1 MSDESPFDLALV
13 DRYLAGECSQ
23 DEVALVRKYLD
34 GIAPEWRGI
43 ATLEQALAHWNAQHE
58 TVLRPDRGPRIRAQA
73 EAGTRASIDTRI
85 ESPTSR
91 TLSFFK
97 SSARVGQPPR
107 PVSALLSPR
116 RLAASAL
123 AMLLGVLGIWF
134 VAKPAPHTSSPSG
147 IARVYRTTNAQYA
160 TVTLPDGSRVS
171 LGPATTLSVMESFGR
186 ETRTVA
192 LVGAATFTVDPNPR
206 VPFLV
211 EAGAA
216 TVKVLGTT
224 FLVRH
229 YASDHAARVAVSQGR
244 VLLRSAAVA
253 SGGAS
258 HGASHGAS
266 GETILP
272 ASALGIA
279 ADSGAIVVI
288 PNGAS
293 VYAGW
298 TDGTLQFQDTP
309 LRDVLADIG
318 RAYDVDITVSDSALL
333 AKRVTFAVPARRQ
346 SLSQALDD
354 LAFLIGAHYT
364 RSDRTITLTPGR
376 VRGPRTFTT
385 PHLTQDHVYGR

>member
-43 ATLEQALAHWNAQHE
+43 ATLEQALAHWKAQDGA
-58 TVLRPDRGPRIRAQA
+58 VLRPDRGPSIRAQA
-73 EAGTRASIDTRI
+73 ETSAHSRV
-85 ESPTSR
+85 EPPTSR
-91 TLSFFK
+91 TLPFFT
-97 SSARVGQPPR
+97 STARAGQPPR
-107 PVSALLSPR
+107 TASTILSPR

-123 AMLLGVLGIWF
+123 AMILGVLGIWF
-134 VAKPAPHTSSPSG
+134 VAKPAPHASSPSG
-147 IARVYRTTNAQYA
+147 IARVYRTANAQYA
-160 TVTLPDGSRVS
+160 TVTLPDGSHVR
-171 LGPATTLSVMESFGR
+171 LGPATTLSVLEPFGR

-192 LVGAATFTVDPNPR
+192 LAGAATFTVDPDPR
-206 VPFLV
+206 VPFIV
-211 EAGAA
+211 KAGSA

-244 VLLRSAAVA
+244 VLLRSASVV
-253 SGGAS
+253 GG
-258 HGASHGAS
+258 GAS

-279 ADSGAIVVI
+279 ADSGAIVVM

-293 VYAGW
+293 AYAGW

-318 RAYDVDITVSDSALL
+318 RAYDVDITVSDSTLL
-333 AKRVTFAVPARRQ
+333 AKRVTFAVPARQQ

-364 RSDRTITLTPGR
+364 RSDRTITFTPGR
-376 VRGPRTFTT
+376 VRGPRTFPT